1 MLTTHEVSDY
11 SVTTYEVTPTT
22 FRLHARSGRN
32 QNEVKARSG
41 RDQHEVKA
49 RSGRDQNKI
58 MKRGQDEI
66 RTRYAAEV
74 RTRSERYQREVR
86 TRSPRS
92 QEDSKTSGKST
103 PPPRLRRSHFF
114 FPLHGCQHATKAF
127 LYIYIHL
134 YTIQTL
140 SFPFPRSLAAK

>member
-41 RDQHEVKA
+41 RDQHEGKA
-49 RSGRDQNKI
+49 RSGRDQHEVKVRSGRDQI
-58 MKRGQDEI
+58 EPRQDEI
-66 RTRYAAEV
+66 RTKAERGQDGQHDEWKSNSATKAA
-74 RTRSERYQREVR
+74 TL
-86 TRSPRS
+86 
-92 QEDSKTSGKST
+92 K
-103 PPPRLRRSHFF
+103 LFF
-114 FPLHGCQHATKAF
+114 SALWLSAWTKAF
-127 LYIYIHL
+127 LYIHIHL